1 MTKPIP
7 SAPCKQEM
15 LVDDPIGKPCRYQF
29 ETNDPSTDDK
39 KLFGHRLERKGPV
52 EVTTFSSSI

>member
-1 MTKPIP
+1 
-7 SAPCKQEM
+7 M